1 MFSGKKTIEEKTK
14 KQMTAKG
21 RNSVFQS
28 LFADKRPLIKT
39 AIIALIEASVA
50 ALLPLG
56 QKLLLENPSIWTAT
70 LATGFSA
77 LQVFFLMLFFDVQAT
92 LGAAMEKDMNTKIF
106 LQMESTSSTY
116 LDKIKQKYGQLHSSM
131 TNRLVTAYGSSMP
144 TAVKD
149 ILIVVAQLVGI
160 GIAFGF
166 GSFLGLACLGLTI
179 MTFLVMFA
187 FKWSQGFSKKK
198 KILDAKQNNHLEE
211 YANQLEIHQSAGS
224 SRVKYKLLEK
234 VLNGRVTLFR
244 SNELRRAMF
253 IGAPR
258 IVPSFVSMWLI
269 YLIAVGEGRSPA
281 ELAMLAGYVSTT
293 MMVSY
298 SGFQIV
304 LGIADSQGHLQHLGE
319 ILSASDVDQDN
330 RPLGT
335 RPQGDVVVDEIQTL
349 SISADLRVELPND
362 EILYPNGLFPQDP
375 DMTELRIQRGK
386 FIVLVGPEGSG
397 KTTFVN
403 ILGRH
408 YENIQADPVQWSGTY
423 RINETNVFDTTL
435 SSFYRHLF
443 YGPQSANYVDGLREK
458 EDQNSVPGT
467 VRDNIGLLL
476 HPELHLDLTPE
487 ETEEWIQRAATE
499 VGLSKKLDQE
509 VRTLSGGERARCMI
523 GRGVLGVILGI
534 VHVLILDEAFA
545 HLVDSNG
552 VGLAKRVW
560 ELAEEYNCTLILIN
574 HKDHFNPPNATAYV
588 FGESGQG
595 IVEWDQ
601 VSKLRERHDSRYYQL
616 LIAEHANHKSSLNGE
631 QSEK

>member
-1 MFSGKKTIEEKTK
+1 MKMFFGKQTIAER
-14 KQMTAKG
+14 AKG
-21 RNSVFQS
+21 RKAVFQS
-28 LFADKRPLIKT
+28 LFAEKRPLVKT

-77 LQVFFLMLFFDVQAT
+77 LQVFFLMVFFDVQAT
-92 LGAAMEKDMNTKIF
+92 LGATMEKDMNKKIF
-106 LQMESTSSTY
+106 LQMESTSITY
-116 LDKIKQKYGQLHSSM
+116 LNKIKQKYGQLHSSM
-131 TNRLVTAYGSSMP
+131 TNHLVTAYGSRMP

-149 ILIVVAQLVGI
+149 ALIVVAQLVGI

-179 MTFLVMFA
+179 MTFLVMVA

-211 YANQLEIHQSAGS
+211 YANQLEVHQSAGS
-224 SRVKYKLLEK
+224 SKVKYQLLEK
-234 VLNGRVTLFR
+234 VLDGRVTLFR
-244 SNELRRAMF
+244 SNELRRALF

-258 IVPSFVSMWLI
+258 IVPQFVSMWLI
-269 YLIAVGEGRSPA
+269 LVIAVGEGRPPA
-281 ELAMLAGYVSTT
+281 ELAMLSGYVTTT

-298 SGFQIV
+298 SAFQIL

-319 ILSASDVDQDN
+319 VLSASDVDQDN

-335 RPQGDVVVDEIQTL
+335 RPQGDVVLDEIQTL
-349 SISADLRVELPND
+349 SISADLKVELPND
-362 EILYPNGLFPQDP
+362 EILYPNGLFPQHP
-375 DMTELRIQRGK
+375 HMTELRIQRGEL
-386 FIVLVGPEGSG
+386 IVFVGPEGSG

-408 YENIQADPVQWSGTY
+408 YENIQSDSVQWSGTY
-423 RINETNVFDTTL
+423 RINGTNVFDTTL
-435 SSFYRHLF
+435 SSFYGHLF
-443 YGPQSANYVDGLREK
+443 YGPQTANYVDGMREK

-476 HPELHLDLTPE
+476 HHPELHLDLTPE
-487 ETEEWIQRAATE
+487 ETEKWIKRIATE

-523 GRGVLGVILGI
+523 GRGLLGVILGI

-552 VGLAKRVW
+552 VVLAKRVW
-560 ELAEEYNCTLILIN
+560 DLAAEYNCALILIN
-574 HKDHFNPPNATAYV
+574 HKDHFNPPHATAYV
-588 FGESGQG
+588 FDQGGQG
-595 IVEWDQ
+595 IVEWGRVCD
-601 VSKLRERHDSRYYQL
+601 LRAKKDSLYYQL
-616 LIAEHANHKSSLNGE
+616 LIAERAKHTSTLE
-631 QSEK
+631 IEE